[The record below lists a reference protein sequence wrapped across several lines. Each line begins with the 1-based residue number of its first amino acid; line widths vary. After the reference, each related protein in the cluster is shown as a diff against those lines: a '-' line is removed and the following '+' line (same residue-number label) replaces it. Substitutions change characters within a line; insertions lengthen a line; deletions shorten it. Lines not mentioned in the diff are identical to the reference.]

1 VIMTELAT
9 ELVPE
14 KFACGE
20 TFVPKSRYIDPEF
33 LQLELSR
40 LFTQVWQPACREEEI
55 PSPGCYYEYT
65 IGRQS
70 IVVVR
75 QKDGSIKAFHNTC
88 AHRGMKIVSG
98 AGCASDNEF
107 RCGFHGWRYALDG
120 RSSFVPCR
128 DEFANRPRGEWGL
141 RPVAVGAWGGWVFVS
156 MAEDPPDLLE
166 WLDPLPTALTPFRLQ
181 DMRYRWRK
189 RTFLP
194 ANWKTV
200 VDAFIEG
207 YHTPGTH
214 PQTMRSA
221 QGPHPSA
228 EPAPPQEY
236 AYAPYTPTI
245 TYKNHSRFV
254 YTQRPEHAG
263 RDSGRQE
270 LAARPEV
277 YANSMQYQYLEVG
290 SLVTE
295 RDYRAAQ
302 QLAAMEPSEIP
313 PFVLYHQLC
322 EELARAEGVDFPHMS
337 MEQYFAGNGDWH
349 VFPTMVIL
357 VEKSCLLGYRML
369 PDAEDPNRCTFEM
382 FSLEHFAQGDV
393 PETRWQVFERW
404 QDHDEWG
411 ELPSQ
416 DLKNI
421 GAIHAGMHS
430 AGFDGLW
437 LNTDQEMSIRN
448 EHAIAD
454 RFLFGSND
462 YDDVDHRDQ
471 KGGSSASTSEPR

>member
-1 VIMTELAT
+1 MTELAT
-9 ELVPE
+9 ERVP
-14 KFACGE
+14 KKYACGE

-33 LQLELSR
+33 LKLELDR

-55 PSPGCYYEYT
+55 PSPGCYYEYI

-70 IVVVR
+70 IAVVR
-75 QKDGSIKAFHNTC
+75 QKDGRIKAFHNAC
-88 AHRGMKIVSG
+88 AHRGMKIVGGSG
-98 AGCASDNEF
+98 CSQDNEL
-107 RCGFHGWRYALDG
+107 RCGFHGWRYGLDG

-128 DEFANRPRGEWGL
+128 DEFASRPKEQWGL
-141 RPVAVGAWGGWVFVS
+141 RPVAVDTWGGWVFVS
-156 MAEDPPDLLE
+156 MSTNPPDLLE
-166 WLDPLPTALTPFRLQ
+166 WLDPLPTALAPFRLQ

-214 PQTMRSA
+214 PQTLRSA
-221 QGPHPSA
+221 EGPRPSA
-228 EPAPPQEY
+228 APAAPQEY
-236 AYAPYTPTI
+236 VYAPYTPTI

-254 YTQRPEHAG
+254 YTQRPEHAS

-277 YANSMQYQYLEVG
+277 FANSMQYQYLEVG

-302 QLAAMEPSEIP
+302 KLATQEPSELP

-322 EELARAEGVDFPHMS
+322 EELARAEGIDFPQMS

-382 FSLEHFAQGDV
+382 FSLEHFAPGGAPRTQ
-393 PETRWQVFERW
+393 WQVFERW
-404 QDHDEWG
+404 QDHDGWG

-437 LNTDQEMSIRN
+437 LNTAQEMSIRN

-454 RFLFGSND
+454 RYLFGP
-462 YDDVDHRDQ
+462 VDEQ
-471 KGGSSASTSEPR
+471 

>member
-1 VIMTELAT
+1 MTELAT
-9 ELVPE
+9 EQVPQ

-20 TFVPKSRYIDPEF
+20 AFVPKSRYIDPEF
-33 LQLELSR
+33 LNLELER
-40 LFTQVWQPACREEEI
+40 LFPRVWQPACREEEV
-55 PSPGCYYEYT
+55 PAAGCFYEYT

-70 IVVVR
+70 IAVVR
-75 QKDGSIKAFHNTC
+75 QKDGSVKAFHNTC
-88 AHRGMKIVSG
+88 AHRGMKVVRG
-98 AGCASDNEF
+98 GGCAADKEL
-107 RCGFHGWRYALDG
+107 RCEFHGWRYELDG

-128 DEFANRPRGEWGL
+128 DEFAPRPRQQWGL
-141 RPVAVGAWGGWVFVS
+141 RPVAAGIWGGWVFVS
-156 MAEDPPDLLE
+156 MADDPPDLLE
-166 WLDPLPTALTPFRLQ
+166 WLDPLPTALAPFRLQ

-200 VDAFIEG
+200 IDAFIEG

-221 QGPHPSA
+221 QGPRPSA
-228 EPAPPQEY
+228 EPASPQEY
-236 AYAPYTPTI
+236 VYAPYTPTI

-254 YTQRPEHAG
+254 YTQRPEHAR
-263 RDSGRQE
+263 RDKGRQE
-270 LAARPEV
+270 QSARPEV
-277 YANSMQYQYLEVG
+277 FANSMKYQYLEVG

-302 QLAAMEPSEIP
+302 KLAAMEPSDVP

-322 EELARAEGVDFPHMS
+322 EELARAEGVDFPRMS

-349 VFPTMVIL
+349 MFPTMVIL

-369 PDAEDPNRCTFEM
+369 PDAEDPNRCMFEM
-382 FSLEHFAQGDV
+382 FSLEHFAPGEV
-393 PETRWQVFERW
+393 PETQWQVFERW
-404 QDHDEWG
+404 QDHDGWG

-416 DLKNI
+416 DLRNI

-437 LNTDQEMSIRN
+437 LNTAQEMSIRN
-448 EHAIAD
+448 EHLIAD
-454 RFLFGSND
+454 RFLFGAD
-462 YDDVDHRDQ
+462 RDGDVGHRNQ
-471 KGGSSASTSEPR
+471 KGGSSTSTSET

>member
-1 VIMTELAT
+1 MTELAT
-9 ELVPE
+9 ERVP
-14 KFACGE
+14 KKYACGE
-20 TFVPKSRYIDPEF
+20 TFVPKTRYIDPEF
-33 LQLELSR
+33 LQLELDR

-70 IVVVR
+70 IAVVR
-75 QKDGSIKAFHNTC
+75 QKDGSIKAFYNTC
-88 AHRGMKIVSG
+88 AHRGMKIVRGSG
-98 AGCASDNEF
+98 CSQDTEL
-107 RCGFHGWRYALDG
+107 RCGFHGWRYGLDG

-128 DEFANRPRGEWGL
+128 DEFASRPREQWGL
-141 RPVAVGAWGGWVFVS
+141 RPVAVDTWGGWVFIS
-156 MAEDPPDLLE
+156 MSKNPPDLLE
-166 WLDPLPTALTPFRLQ
+166 WLDPLPTALAPFRLQ

-221 QGPHPSA
+221 EGPRPSA
-228 EPAPPQEY
+228 APAAPQEY
-236 AYAPYTPTI
+236 IYAPYTPTI

-254 YTQRPEHAG
+254 YTQRPEHAS
-263 RDSGRQE
+263 RDSARQE

-277 YANSMQYQYLEVG
+277 FANSMQYQYLEVG

-295 RDYRAAQ
+295 RDYRASQ
-302 QLAAMEPSEIP
+302 KLATQEPSEVP

-322 EELARAEGVDFPHMS
+322 EELARAEGVDFPQMS

-382 FSLEHFAQGDV
+382 FSLEHFAPGEV
-393 PETRWQVFERW
+393 PRTQWQVFEQW
-404 QDHDEWG
+404 QDHDAWG

-416 DLKNI
+416 DLQNI

-437 LNTDQEMSIRN
+437 LNTAQEMSIRN

-454 RFLFGSND
+454 RYLFGLGD
-462 YDDVDHRDQ
+462 A
-471 KGGSSASTSEPR
+471 GE

>member
-1 VIMTELAT
+1 MTELAT
-9 ELVPE
+9 ERVP
-14 KFACGE
+14 KKYACGE

-33 LQLELSR
+33 LQLELDR

-55 PSPGCYYEYT
+55 PSPGWYYEYT

-70 IVVVR
+70 IAVVR
-75 QKDGSIKAFHNTC
+75 QKDGSIKAFHNAC
-88 AHRGMKIVSG
+88 AHRGMKIVRGSG
-98 AGCASDNEF
+98 CSQDKEL
-107 RCGFHGWRYALDG
+107 RCGFHGWRYGLDG

-128 DEFANRPRGEWGL
+128 DEFASRPREQWGL
-141 RPVAVGAWGGWVFVS
+141 RSVAVGTWGGWVFIS
-156 MAEDPPDLLE
+156 MSKNPPNLLE
-166 WLDPLPTALTPFRLQ
+166 WLDPLPTALAPFRLQ

-221 QGPHPSA
+221 EGPRPSA
-228 EPAPPQEY
+228 APAAPKEY
-236 AYAPYTPTI
+236 IYAPYTPTI

-254 YTQRPEHAG
+254 YTQRPEHAS
-263 RDSGRQE
+263 RDSARQQ

-277 YANSMQYQYLEVG
+277 FANSMQYQYLEVG

-302 QLAAMEPSEIP
+302 KLATQEPSEVP

-322 EELARAEGVDFPHMS
+322 EELAREEGVDFPRMS

-357 VEKSCLLGYRML
+357 VEQSCLLGYRML

-382 FSLEHFAQGDV
+382 FSLEHFAPGDV
-393 PETRWQVFERW
+393 PETQWQVFERW
-404 QDHDEWG
+404 QDHDGWG

-416 DLKNI
+416 DLRNI

-437 LNTDQEMSIRN
+437 LNIAQEMSIRN

-454 RFLFGSND
+454 RFLFGSGD
-462 YDDVDHRDQ
+462 SDKQ
-471 KGGSSASTSEPR
+471 

>member
-1 VIMTELAT
+1 MTELAT
-9 ELVPE
+9 ERVPE
-14 KFACGE
+14 KYVCGE
-20 TFVPKSRYIDPEF
+20 TFVPKSRYVDPEF
-33 LQLELSR
+33 LQLELDR

-55 PSPGCYYEYT
+55 PSPGGYYEYT
-65 IGRQS
+65 IGWQS
-70 IVVVR
+70 IAVVR
-75 QKDGSIKAFHNTC
+75 QKDGGIKAFHNAC
-88 AHRGMKIVSG
+88 AHRGMKIVQGSG
-98 AGCASDNEF
+98 CSQDKEL
-107 RCGFHGWRYALDG
+107 RCGFHGWRYGLDG

-128 DEFANRPRGEWGL
+128 DEFASRPREQWGL
-141 RPVAVGAWGGWVFVS
+141 RPVAVGTWGGWVFVS
-156 MAEDPPDLLE
+156 MAEKPPDLLE
-166 WLDPLPTALTPFRLQ
+166 WLDPLPTALAPFRLQ

-221 QGPHPSA
+221 EGPRPSA
-228 EPAPPQEY
+228 APAAPQEY
-236 AYAPYTPTI
+236 VYAPYTPTI
-245 TYKNHSRFV
+245 TYNNHSRFV
-254 YTQRPEHAG
+254 YTQRPEHAS
-263 RDSGRQE
+263 RDSARQE

-277 YANSMQYQYLEVG
+277 FANSMQYQYLEVR

-302 QLAAMEPSEIP
+302 KLATQEPSEVP
-313 PFVLYHQLC
+313 PFVLYHQMC
-322 EELARAEGVDFPHMS
+322 EELARAEGVDFPQMS

-369 PDAEDPNRCTFEM
+369 PDADDPNRCTFEM
-382 FSLEHFAQGDV
+382 FSLEHFAPGEV
-393 PETRWQVFERW
+393 PQTQWQVFERW

-430 AGFDGLW
+430 VGFDGLW
-437 LNTDQEMSIRN
+437 LNTAQEMSIRN

-454 RFLFGSND
+454 RYLFGMGAEG
-462 YDDVDHRDQ
+462 
-471 KGGSSASTSEPR
+471 K

>member
-1 VIMTELAT
+1 MTETLT
-9 ELVPE
+9 GRVPE
-14 KFACGE
+14 KYSCGD
-20 TFVPKSRYIDPEF
+20 TFVPKSRYTDPAF
-33 LQLELSR
+33 LQLELDR
-40 LFTQVWQPACREEEI
+40 LFAQVWQPACREEEI
-55 PSPGCYYEYT
+55 PDSGCFYEYT

-75 QKDGSIKAFHNTC
+75 QKDGGIKGFHNTC
-88 AHRGMKIVSG
+88 SHRGMKIARG
-98 AGCASDNEF
+98 NGCLQDNEF
-107 RCGFHGWRYALDG
+107 RCEFHGWRYALDG

-128 DEFANRPRGEWGL
+128 EEFASRPREQWGL
-141 RPVAVGAWGGWVFVS
+141 RPVAVGTWGGWVFVS
-156 MAEDPPDLLE
+156 MAQEPPDLLD
-166 WLDPLPTALTPFRLQ
+166 WLDPLPTALAPFRLQ

-189 RTFLP
+189 RTYLP

-200 VDAFIEG
+200 IDAFIEG

-221 QGPHPSA
+221 QGPRPSA

-254 YTQRPEHAG
+254 YTQRPEHSD

-277 YANSMQYQYLEVG
+277 FANSMQYQYLEVG

-295 RDYRAAQ
+295 RDFRAAQ
-302 QLAAMEPSEIP
+302 QLATLEPGDVP
-313 PFVLYHQLC
+313 PFVLYHQMC
-322 EELARAEGVDFPHMS
+322 EELARAEGVDFPQMS

-349 VFPTMVIL
+349 VFPSMVIL

-369 PDAEDPNRCTFEM
+369 PDAEDPNRCLFEM
-382 FSLEHFAQGDV
+382 FSLEHFAPGQV
-393 PETRWQVFERW
+393 PDTQWQVFERW
-404 QDHDEWG
+404 QDHDGWG

-416 DLKNI
+416 DLRNI
-421 GAIHAGMHS
+421 AAIHAGMHS

-437 LNTDQEMSIRN
+437 LNTAQEMSIRN

-454 RFLFGSND
+454 RFLFPAD
-462 YDDVDHRDQ
+462 AEHP
-471 KGGSSASTSEPR
+471 AEFH

>member
-1 VIMTELAT
+1 MTELT
-9 ELVPE
+9 TKRVPE
-14 KFACGE
+14 RFACGE
-20 TFVPKSRYIDPEF
+20 TFVPKSRYIDPEY
-33 LQLELSR
+33 LQLEFSR

-55 PSPGCYYEYT
+55 PDPGCYHEYT

-70 IVVVR
+70 IMVVR
-75 QKDGSIKAFHNTC
+75 QKDGSVKAFHNTC
-88 AHRGMKIVSG
+88 AHRGMKVVRGSG
-98 AGCASDNEF
+98 CSEGGDF
-107 RCGFHGWRYALDG
+107 RCEFHGWRYGLDG

-128 DEFANRPRGEWGL
+128 EEFASRPREQWGL
-141 RPVAVGAWGGWVFVS
+141 RGVAVGAWGGWVFVS
-156 MAEDPPDLLE
+156 MAENPPDLLD
-166 WLDPLPTALTPFRLQ
+166 WLDPLPTALAPFRLQ

-200 VDAFIEG
+200 IDAFIEG

-221 QGPHPSA
+221 EGPRPSA
-228 EPAPPQEY
+228 KPAAPQEY

-254 YTQRPEHAG
+254 YTQRPEHAS

-277 YANSMQYQYLEVG
+277 FANSMQYQYLEVG

-302 QLAAMEPSEIP
+302 KLATMEPGDTP

-322 EELARAEGVDFPHMS
+322 EDLARAEGVDFPRMS

-382 FSLEHFAQGDV
+382 FSLEHFGPGEV
-393 PETRWQVFERW
+393 PETQWQVFERW
-404 QDHDEWG
+404 QDHDGWG

-416 DLKNI
+416 DLRNI

-430 AGFDGLW
+430 VGFDGLW
-437 LNTDQEMSIRN
+437 LNTAQEMSIRN

-454 RFLFGSND
+454 RYLFGCG
-462 YDDVDHRDQ
+462 DDQ
-471 KGGSSASTSEPR
+471 